1 MLENALWKNLK
12 TKKENQID
20 ELNEKDISDLSDK
33 EVIEFYKKKL
43 YQTRLEIYYLKVLR
57 RLRKDAL

>member
-1 MLENALWKNLK
+1 MKNSK
-12 TKKENQID
+12 TRKENQID
-20 ELNEKDISDLSDK
+20 ELNEKDISDLSNK